1 MIYKNTNITAS
12 VDANADVVKRTS
24 INFST
29 QDVGTAKLDF
39 NLFKDG
45 VPLPLSA
52 VKGTLVL
59 LMADG
64 SRFQRDITITDKING
79 KAEYVLSNDE
89 IKHYGDV
96 RAELVLYYDNKQ
108 SLAVIKFNFAISK
121 SLIDTDIAPTAEY
134 YIQTFEDLKEDIETI
149 VADLQEKFKDL
160 NNVETKEGAQQ
171 KADAVQANLDTHTSN
186 KSNPHNTTKAQ
197 VGLGSVDNVQQAAK
211 ADFDLHVSDGVR
223 HITTSE
229 RSKWNGSQMS
239 KLTQDNGLI
248 KNLSGTDF
256 NTVIESGFYY
266 MTSAS
271 TTLNAPVNSNG
282 YLLVYNYGTYP
293 YQEFTSYSGVT
304 NSIPENRRK
313 FLRNKVSGTENWTPW
328 MEIEYAAGAQAK
340 VDTHANRTDNP
351 HSVTKAQV
359 GLDKVDNV
367 QQASLAEFNAH
378 NYNSVRH
385 VVQADKDKWNGAQ
398 LSKITADHGGVSI
411 AANEGEDILQKI
423 VDQGRAMGTFYA
435 HGKAVNAPSTYSTR
449 GIFHLTGLS
458 SDGKGMYGWVYATD
472 YKNNVFTNYYDG
484 STTYWQGWKKLVTDV
499 EYDSLMWQNVTLK
512 NGAATGDRPFQYAKW
527 GNLLLLRGHI
537 TATREVVCGTIPSD
551 RLPANGAA
559 VMVPVSG
566 TTGYSKLFVNA
577 SGDMKLTGIHSNN
590 DSNVTGY
597 YMDAVVAL
605 N

>member
-1 MIYKNTNITAS
+1 MIYKDAAISANVGTSSSSRTTNIH
-12 VDANADVVKRTS
+12 
-24 INFST
+24 FST
-29 QDVGTAKLDF
+29 QDIGTAKLTF
-39 NLFKDG
+39 KVFKDG

-52 VKGTLVL
+52 VTGKLVL
-59 LMADG
+59 AMADG
-64 SRFQRDITITDKING
+64 SKFIKNITIVDKLNG
-79 KAEYVLSNDE
+79 IAEYVLTSEE
-89 IKHYGDV
+89 IKHYGKV
-96 RAELVLYYDNKQ
+96 QASLNLYYDNKQ
-108 SLAVIKFNFAISK
+108 SLGVTQFAFQIDK
-121 SLIDTDIAPTAEY
+121 DLIDSDIVPIAEY
-134 YIQTFEDLKEDIETI
+134 YIEDFETLRQSVEAI

-160 NNVETKEGAQQ
+160 DNVETKAGAQE
-171 KADAVQANLDTHTSN
+171 KADAVQANLDTHTRN
-186 KSNPHNTTKAQ
+186 KSNPHGVTKSQ
-197 VGLGSVDNVQQAAK
+197 IGLGNVDNVQQASK
-211 ADFDLHVSDGVR
+211 QDFDLHVSDAVK
-223 HITTSE
+223 HISTAE
-229 RSKWNGSQMS
+229 RFKWNGAQIH
-239 KLTQDNGLI
+239 KITQDDGRVIYKSATEVTDYNDLTDTGMYLIYNKGLNGPGLPYA
-248 KNLSGTDF
+248 F
-256 NTVIESGFYY
+256 
-266 MTSAS
+266 
-271 TTLNAPVNSNG
+271 
-282 YLLVYNYGTYP
+282 LLVMSSKNTLVQIAYDGYKGEQVLFRLRKND
-293 YQEFTSYSGVT
+293 
-304 NSIPENRRK
+304 SI
-313 FLRNKVSGTENWTPW
+313 TWTAW
-328 MEIEYAAGAQAK
+328 VELESTIGAQKK
-340 VDTHANRTDNP
+340 VDAHANRKDNP
-351 HSVTKAQV
+351 HAVTKAQV

-423 VDQGRAMGTFYA
+423 VDQGRSMGTFYA
-435 HGKAVNAPSTYSTR
+435 NGKAVNAPSTYSTR

-512 NGAATGDRPFQYAKW
+512 NGAATGDRPFQYVKW

-537 TATREVVCGTIPSD
+537 TATREVVCGTIPAD

-597 YMDAVVAL
+597 YMDVVVAL

>member
-29 QDVGTAKLDF
+29 QDVGTAKLNF

-64 SRFQRDITITDKING
+64 SRFQRDIKITDKING

-96 RAELVLYYDNKQ
+96 RAELALYYDNKQ

-186 KSNPHNTTKAQ
+186 KSNPHNVTKAQ

-304 NSIPENRRK
+304 SSIPDNRRK
-313 FLRNKVSGTENWTPW
+313 FIRNKVSGTENWTPW

-385 VVQADKDKWNGAQ
+385 VVQADKDKWNGSQ
-398 LSKITADHGGVSI
+398 IYKLTADEGHHLIGLSGKDLFTELASKKTTTFYSNNTTTNQPPVSSSFRGI
-411 AANEGEDILQKI
+411 QIGQDNIGEVL
-423 VDQGRAMGTFYA
+423 AMG
-435 HGKAVNAPSTYSTR
+435 N
-449 GIFHLTGLS
+449 
-458 SDGKGMYGWVYATD
+458 
-472 YKNNVFTNYYDG
+472 DG
-484 STTYWQGWKKLVTDV
+484 STWRITNANGWKTWKRLFTNEDF
-499 EYDSLMWQNVTLK
+499 ESITWQNVTLK
-512 NGAATGDRPFQYAKW
+512 NGAATGERIFQYVKW

-537 TATREVVCGTIPSD
+537 TASREVVCGTIPSD
-551 RLPANGAA
+551 RLPANGAVA
-559 VMVPVSG
+559 MVPVSG
-566 TTGYSKLFVNA
+566 TTGYSKLLIYAN
-577 SGDMKLTGIHSNN
+577 GDMKLTGIHSNN
-590 DSNVTGY
+590 DSAVSGY
-597 YMDAVVAL
+597 YMDVVVPL

>member
-24 INFST
+24 ITFST
-29 QDVGTAKLDF
+29 QDVGTAKLNF

-171 KADAVQANLDTHTSN
+171 KADVVQANLDTHTSN
-186 KSNPHNTTKAQ
+186 KSNPHNVTKTQ
-197 VGLGSVDNVQQAAK
+197 VGLGNVDNVQQASK
-211 ADFDLHVSDGVR
+211 QDFDLHVSDGVK
-223 HITTSE
+223 HISTAE
-229 RSKWNGSQMS
+229 RSKWNGAQIH
-239 KLTQDNGLI
+239 KITQDDGRVIYKSATEVTDYNDLTDTGMYLIYNKGLNGPG
-248 KNLSGTDF
+248 LSYTF
-256 NTVIESGFYY
+256 
-266 MTSAS
+266 
-271 TTLNAPVNSNG
+271 
-282 YLLVYNYGTYP
+282 LLVMSSKNTLVQIAYDGYKGEQVLFRLRKND
-293 YQEFTSYSGVT
+293 
-304 NSIPENRRK
+304 SI
-313 FLRNKVSGTENWTPW
+313 TWTAW
-328 MEIEYAAGAQAK
+328 VELESNVGAQKK
-340 VDTHANRTDNP
+340 VDAHANRTDNP
-351 HSVTKAQV
+351 HVVTKAQV

-499 EYDSLMWQNVTLK
+499 EYDNLMWQNVTLK

>member
-1 MIYKNTNITAS
+1 MYKNTNFTAS

-24 INFST
+24 ITFST
-29 QDVGTAKLDF
+29 QDVGTAKLNF

-171 KADAVQANLDTHTSN
+171 KADVVQANLDTHTSN
-186 KSNPHNTTKAQ
+186 KSNPHNVTKTQ
-197 VGLGSVDNVQQAAK
+197 VGLGNVDNVQQASK
-211 ADFDLHVSDGVR
+211 QDFDLHVSDGVK
-223 HITTSE
+223 HISTAE
-229 RSKWNGSQMS
+229 RSKWNGAQIH
-239 KLTQDNGLI
+239 KITQDDGRVIYKSATEVTDYNDLTDTGMYLIYNKGLNGPG
-248 KNLSGTDF
+248 LSYTF
-256 NTVIESGFYY
+256 
-266 MTSAS
+266 
-271 TTLNAPVNSNG
+271 
-282 YLLVYNYGTYP
+282 LLVMSSKNTLVQIAYDGYKGEQVLFRLRKND
-293 YQEFTSYSGVT
+293 
-304 NSIPENRRK
+304 SI
-313 FLRNKVSGTENWTPW
+313 TWTAW
-328 MEIEYAAGAQAK
+328 VELESNVGAQKK
-340 VDTHANRTDNP
+340 VDAHANRTDNP
-351 HSVTKAQV
+351 HVVTKAQV

>member
-12 VDANADVVKRTS
+12 VDANADVVRRTS

-29 QDVGTAKLDF
+29 QDVGTAKLNF

-108 SLAVIKFNFAISK
+108 SLAAIKFNFAISK

-171 KADAVQANLDTHTSN
+171 KADVVQANLDTHTSN
-186 KSNPHNTTKAQ
+186 KSNPHNVTKAQ

-211 ADFDLHVSDGVR
+211 ADFDLHVSDSTK
-223 HITTSE
+223 HISTDE
-229 RSKWNGSQMS
+229 RSKWNASQLFKITSDNGAQRYNLTAGSFYEVLKDAGTVSFYGTSAITDNPSSSSLRGLQLVGQPGIGNGVAIDTLGNAWWFYYNSNQSAITWIPFESSTGSQS
-239 KLTQDNGLI
+239 K
-248 KNLSGTDF
+248 
-256 NTVIESGFYY
+256 V
-266 MTSAS
+266 
-271 TTLNAPVNSNG
+271 NA
-282 YLLVYNYGTYP
+282 
-293 YQEFTSYSGVT
+293 
-304 NSIPENRRK
+304 
-313 FLRNKVSGTENWTPW
+313 
-328 MEIEYAAGAQAK
+328 
-340 VDTHANRTDNP
+340 HANRTDNP

-385 VVQADKDKWNGAQ
+385 VVQADKDKWNGSQ
-398 LSKITADHGGVSI
+398 IYKLTADEGHHLIGLSGKDLFTELTSKKTTTFYSNNTTTNQPPVSSSFRGI
-411 AANEGEDILQKI
+411 QIGQDNIGEVL
-423 VDQGRAMGTFYA
+423 AMG
-435 HGKAVNAPSTYSTR
+435 N
-449 GIFHLTGLS
+449 
-458 SDGKGMYGWVYATD
+458 
-472 YKNNVFTNYYDG
+472 DG
-484 STTYWQGWKKLVTDV
+484 STWRITNANGWKTWKRLFTNEDF
-499 EYDSLMWQNVTLK
+499 ESITWQNVTLK
-512 NGAATGDRPFQYAKW
+512 NGAATGERIFQYAKW

-537 TATREVVCGTIPSD
+537 TASREVVCGTIPSD
-551 RLPANGAA
+551 RLPANGAVA
-559 VMVPVSG
+559 MVPVSG
-566 TTGYSKLFVNA
+566 TTGYSKLLIYAN
-577 SGDMKLTGIHSNN
+577 GDMKLTGIHSNN
-590 DSNVTGY
+590 DSAVSGY
-597 YMDAVVAL
+597 YMDVVVPL

>member
-12 VDANADVVKRTS
+12 VDAKADVVKRTS
-24 INFST
+24 ITFST
-29 QDVGTAKLDF
+29 QDVGTAKLNF

-171 KADAVQANLDTHTSN
+171 KADVVQANLDTHTSN
-186 KSNPHNTTKAQ
+186 KSNPHNVTKTQ
-197 VGLGSVDNVQQAAK
+197 VGLGNVDNVQQASK
-211 ADFDLHVSDGVR
+211 QDFDLHVSDGVK
-223 HITTSE
+223 HISTAE
-229 RSKWNGSQMS
+229 RSKWNGAQIH
-239 KLTQDNGLI
+239 KITQDDGRVIYKSATEVIDYNDLTDTGMYLIYNKGLNGPGLPYA
-248 KNLSGTDF
+248 F
-256 NTVIESGFYY
+256 
-266 MTSAS
+266 
-271 TTLNAPVNSNG
+271 
-282 YLLVYNYGTYP
+282 LLVMSSKNTLVQIAYDGYKGEQVLFRLRKND
-293 YQEFTSYSGVT
+293 
-304 NSIPENRRK
+304 SI
-313 FLRNKVSGTENWTPW
+313 TWTAW
-328 MEIEYAAGAQAK
+328 VELESTVGAQKK
-340 VDTHANRTDNP
+340 VDAHANRTDNP
-351 HSVTKAQV
+351 HLVTKAQV

>member
-24 INFST
+24 ITFST
-29 QDVGTAKLDF
+29 QDVGTAKLNF

-171 KADAVQANLDTHTSN
+171 KADVVQANLDTHTSN
-186 KSNPHNTTKAQ
+186 KSNPHNVTKTQ
-197 VGLGSVDNVQQAAK
+197 VGLGNVDNMQQASK
-211 ADFDLHVSDGVR
+211 QDFDLHVSDGVK
-223 HITTSE
+223 HISTAE
-229 RSKWNGSQMS
+229 RSKWNGAQIH
-239 KLTQDNGLI
+239 KITQDDGRVIYKSATDVTDYNDLTDTGMYLIYNKGLNGPGLPY
-248 KNLSGTDF
+248 TF
-256 NTVIESGFYY
+256 
-266 MTSAS
+266 
-271 TTLNAPVNSNG
+271 
-282 YLLVYNYGTYP
+282 LLVMSSKNTLVQIAYDGYKGEQVLFRLRKND
-293 YQEFTSYSGVT
+293 
-304 NSIPENRRK
+304 SI
-313 FLRNKVSGTENWTPW
+313 TWTAW
-328 MEIEYAAGAQAK
+328 VELESNVGAQKK
-340 VDTHANRTDNP
+340 VDAHANRTDNP
-351 HSVTKAQV
+351 HVVTKAQV

-499 EYDSLMWQNVTLK
+499 EYDNLMWQNVTLK

>member
-12 VDANADVVKRTS
+12 VHANADVVKRTS

-29 QDVGTAKLDF
+29 QDVGTAKLNF

-171 KADAVQANLDTHTSN
+171 KADVVQANLDTHTSN

-197 VGLGSVDNVQQAAK
+197 IGLGSVDNVQQAAK
-211 ADFDLHVSDGVR
+211 ADFDLHVSDSTK
-223 HITTSE
+223 HISTDE
-229 RSKWNGSQMS
+229 RSKWNASQLFKITSDNGTQRYNLTAGSFYEVLKDAGTVSFYGTSAITDNPSSSSLRGLQLVGQPGIGNGVAIDTLGNAWWFYYNSNQSAITWIPFESSTGSQS
-239 KLTQDNGLI
+239 K
-248 KNLSGTDF
+248 
-256 NTVIESGFYY
+256 V
-266 MTSAS
+266 
-271 TTLNAPVNSNG
+271 NA
-282 YLLVYNYGTYP
+282 
-293 YQEFTSYSGVT
+293 
-304 NSIPENRRK
+304 
-313 FLRNKVSGTENWTPW
+313 
-328 MEIEYAAGAQAK
+328 
-340 VDTHANRTDNP
+340 HANRTDNP
-351 HSVTKAQV
+351 HAVTKVQV

-367 QQASLAEFNAH
+367 QQASKQEFDAH
-378 NYNSVRH
+378 NYNPIRH
-385 VVQADKDKWNGAQ
+385 ITQIERDKWNGSQ
-398 LSKITADHGGVSI
+398 IYKLTADEGHHLIGLSGKDLFTELASKKTTTFYSNNTTINQPPVSSSFRGI
-411 AANEGEDILQKI
+411 QIGQDNIGEVL
-423 VDQGRAMGTFYA
+423 AMG
-435 HGKAVNAPSTYSTR
+435 N
-449 GIFHLTGLS
+449 
-458 SDGKGMYGWVYATD
+458 
-472 YKNNVFTNYYDG
+472 DG
-484 STTYWQGWKKLVTDV
+484 STWRITNANGWKTWKRLFTNDDF
-499 EYDSLMWQNVTLK
+499 ESITWQNVTLK
-512 NGAATGDRPFQYAKW
+512 NGAATGERTFQYAKW

-537 TATREVVCGTIPSD
+537 TVSREVVCGAIPSD
-551 RLPANGAA
+551 RLPANGAVA
-559 VMVPVSG
+559 MIPVSG
-566 TTGYSKLFVNA
+566 TTGYSKLLIYAN
-577 SGDMKLTGIHSNN
+577 GDMKLTGIHSNN
-590 DSNVTGY
+590 DSAVSGY
-597 YMDAVVAL
+597 YMDVVVPL

>member
-1 MIYKNTNITAS
+1 MIYKNTNIIAS
-12 VDANADVVKRTS
+12 VDANADEVKRTS

-29 QDVGTAKLDF
+29 QDVGTAKLNF

-59 LMADG
+59 LMANG

-149 VADLQEKFKDL
+149 VADLEEKFKDL
-160 NNVETKEGAQQ
+160 DNVETKEGAQQ

-186 KSNPHNTTKAQ
+186 KSNPHNVTKAQ

-229 RSKWNGSQMS
+229 RSKWNGAQIH
-239 KLTQDNGLI
+239 KITQDDGRVIYKSATEVTDYNDLTDTGMYLIYNKGLNGPGL
-248 KNLSGTDF
+248 LYSF
-256 NTVIESGFYY
+256 
-266 MTSAS
+266 
-271 TTLNAPVNSNG
+271 
-282 YLLVYNYGTYP
+282 LLVMSSKNTLVQIAYDGFKGEQVFFRMRKND
-293 YQEFTSYSGVT
+293 
-304 NSIPENRRK
+304 SI
-313 FLRNKVSGTENWTPW
+313 TWTAW
-328 MEIEYAAGAQAK
+328 IELESTVGAQKK

-351 HSVTKAQV
+351 HAVTKAQV

-367 QQASLAEFNAH
+367 QQASKQEFDAH
-378 NYNSVRH
+378 NYNPYRH
-385 VVQADKDKWNGAQ
+385 ITQNEREKWNGGQ
-398 LSKITADHGGVSI
+398 IYKFTADEGHHLIGLAGKDLFTELASKKTTTFYSNNTTTNQPPVSSSFRGI
-411 AANEGEDILQKI
+411 QIGQDNIGEVL
-423 VDQGRAMGTFYA
+423 AMG
-435 HGKAVNAPSTYSTR
+435 N
-449 GIFHLTGLS
+449 
-458 SDGKGMYGWVYATD
+458 
-472 YKNNVFTNYYDG
+472 DG
-484 STTYWQGWKKLVTDV
+484 STWRVTNANGWKTWKRLFTNEDF
-499 EYDSLMWQNVTLK
+499 ESITWQNVTLK
-512 NGAATGDRPFQYAKW
+512 NGAATGERTFQYAKW

-537 TATREVVCGTIPSD
+537 TVSREVVCGTIPSD
-551 RLPANGAA
+551 RLPANGAVA
-559 VMVPVSG
+559 MVPVSG
-566 TTGYSKLFVNA
+566 TTGYSKLLIYAN
-577 SGDMKLTGIHSNN
+577 GDMKLTGIHSNN
-590 DSNVTGY
+590 DSAVSGY
-597 YMDAVVAL
+597 YIDVVVPL

>member
-24 INFST
+24 ITFST
-29 QDVGTAKLDF
+29 QDAGTAKLNF

-64 SRFQRDITITDKING
+64 SRFQRDIRIIDKING

-121 SLIDTDIAPTAEY
+121 SLIDTDIVPTAEY
-134 YIQTFEDLKEDIETI
+134 YIETFEDLKEDIETI
-149 VADLQEKFKDL
+149 VADLEEKFKDL

-186 KSNPHNTTKAQ
+186 KSNPHNVTKSQ

-211 ADFDLHVSDGVR
+211 TDFDLHVSDSTK
-223 HITTSE
+223 HISTDE
-229 RSKWNGSQMS
+229 RSKWNASQLF
-239 KLTQDNGLI
+239 KITADNGTQRY
-248 KNLSGTDF
+248 NLTSGSFYEVLKDVGSVSFYGTSGITD
-256 NTVIESGFYY
+256 NPSSTSLRGLQLVGQPGIGNGVAIDVSGNAWWFYY
-266 MTSAS
+266 
-271 TTLNAPVNSNG
+271 NSNQ
-282 YLLVYNYGTYP
+282 TAI
-293 YQEFTSYSGVT
+293 TW
-304 NSIPENRRK
+304 IPLE
-313 FLRNKVSGTENWTPW
+313 SST
-328 MEIEYAAGAQAK
+328 GAQSK
-340 VDTHANRTDNP
+340 VNAHANRTDNP
-351 HSVTKAQV
+351 HAVTKAQI
-359 GLDKVDNV
+359 GLDKVENV
-367 QQASLAEFNAH
+367 QQATKQEFDGH
-378 NYNSVRH
+378 NYNAVRH
-385 VVQADKDKWNGAQ
+385 ISQIERDKWNGGQ
-398 LSKITADHGGVSI
+398 LAKLTKDDGKRTLLATGADVLS
-411 AANEGEDILQKI
+411 
-423 VDQGRAMGTFYA
+423 
-435 HGKAVNAPSTYSTR
+435 
-449 GIFHLTGLS
+449 LS
-458 SDGKGMYGWVYATD
+458 SGFYYANGTSVKNSPVENDSSWFNFDVVDGDSGRKTILAWRSYDNFMWHATVHTD
-472 YKNNVFTNYYDG
+472 SVFK
-484 STTYWQGWKKLVTDV
+484 GWKRIITSVDF
-499 EYDSLMWQNVTLK
+499 ESLTWQNVTLK
-512 NGAATGDRPFQYAKW
+512 NGAATGDRPFQYVKW

-551 RLPANGAA
+551 KLSANGAA
-559 VMVPVSG
+559 IMVPVSG

-590 DSNVTGY
+590 DSAVTGY